1 MSNNL
6 KIKVT
11 IADRVYPLTIRDES
25 EEEGIRRAVK
35 TINEMVKQFEQNYEV
50 RDKQDV
56 LAMCALQV
64 ASQKEVKSVH
74 ENEDSKNIESKL
86 EELNQLLDTH
96 LV

>member
-11 IADRVYPLTIRDES
+11 IADRVYPLTIRNEG
-25 EEEGIRRAVK
+25 EEEGIRLAVK
-35 TINEMVKQFEQNYEV
+35 KINEMVTQFEQNYEV

-56 LAMCALQV
+56 LAMCALQF
-64 ASQKEVKSVH
+64 ASQKEVKNV
-74 ENEDSKNIESKL
+74 NDNQDSKKIESKL
-86 EELNQLLDTH
+86 EELNQLLDSH